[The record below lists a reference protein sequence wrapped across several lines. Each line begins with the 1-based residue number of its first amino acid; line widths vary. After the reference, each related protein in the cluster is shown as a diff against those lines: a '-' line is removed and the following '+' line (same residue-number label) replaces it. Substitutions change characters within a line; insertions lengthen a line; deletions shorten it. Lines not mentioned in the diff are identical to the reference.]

1 MESTVSMVQRCFTLL
16 LVALFT
22 SANAL
27 AAGEVEIS
35 FSPASGSHYE
45 MVKKFRIRLR

>member
-1 MESTVSMVQRCFTLL
+1 MVQRCFTLL

-35 FSPASGSHYE
+35 FNPASGSHYE
-45 MVKKFRIRLR
+45 NGEEISYSIEGFVA